1 MWTLKQNSS
10 KHHSRSKNSGEKFR
24 TGDEENLMA
33 YCGKCICLCSKTTPS
48 KHYTYWKSFWIVNWA
63 TSIQECRIILR
74 YGNLKPFRFSAR
86 HQVPQKLDQSKCV
99 HLTDLHSKM
108 PSRIVN
114 NLLHRKLC
122 NTTVFLLVKFIFS
135 CLRGLIIPDNRLQ
148 NAHNYGFQ
156 SYLFRSGTS
165 YWSGCVYLGLGWLH
179 GITSCLD
186 SILQWMAAMQ
196 SWGIL
201 W

>member
-1 MWTLKQNSS
+1 MCLWSFDDSLPFSPAKTWRVWWWFHCRMWTLKQNSS

-74 YGNLKPFRFSAR
+74 YGNLKPFRFSAL

-135 CLRGLIIPDNRLQ
+135 NNNNNNNNNKYLEHHTKSRC
-148 NAHNYGFQ
+148 
-156 SYLFRSGTS
+156 SYR
-165 YWSGCVYLGLGWLH
+165 
-179 GITSCLD
+179 
-186 SILQWMAAMQ
+186 
-196 SWGIL
+196 
-201 W
+201 